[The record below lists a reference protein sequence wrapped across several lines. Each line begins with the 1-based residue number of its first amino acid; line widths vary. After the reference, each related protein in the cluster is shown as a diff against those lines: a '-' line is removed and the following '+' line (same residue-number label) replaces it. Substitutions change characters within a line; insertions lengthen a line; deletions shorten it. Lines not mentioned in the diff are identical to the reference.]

1 MNYEKNLGRNDKCW
15 CGSGKKFKHCHL
27 GRDKQKEMSV
37 GELIQRNAKQK
48 SPKRCFHDSVD
59 KLNCS
64 KKIINAHTV
73 SKGSSLSKI
82 AMQGKVYHFK
92 PDLAKLF
99 KNNGKFE
106 LELLGINQ
114 ASTFS
119 GFCSYH
125 DRELF
130 SPIENK
136 DFSISSYN
144 CFLLGYRAL
153 VKEMYAKDL
162 QHSGIEIKKDLDK
175 GKPLSFQV
183 FYQRYLNNYEK
194 NVNFAQKDLLILKN
208 GYDKVFLNGNH
219 DNIYYFVMRFDNIP
233 NILFSGSFFPEFDF
247 DGNMLQIFGREDSL
261 DAMTVNMIVT
271 KVGGLLSFQWIGK
284 SKANEQFIA
293 SLKEIE
299 HENLASSIIQF
310 AFEVFEN
317 LYVSPNWWDNLDEE
331 MKISLENKIYNG
343 IPTNPHKSNH
353 LLPDGYIYDK
363 WENIVFYTNLE

>member
-1 MNYEKNLGRNDKCW
+1 
-15 CGSGKKFKHCHL
+15 
-27 GRDKQKEMSV
+27 MSV
-37 GELIQRNAKQK
+37 GELIQANAKQK
-48 SPKRCFHDSVD
+48 IPKRCFHDSVD
-59 KLNCS
+59 NLNCS

-82 AMQGKVYHFK
+82 ARQGKIYHFK

-153 VKEMYAKDL
+153 AKEMYAKNL

-175 GKPLSFQV
+175 GMPLGFQI
-183 FYQRYLNNYEK
+183 FYQNHLNSYESS
-194 NVNFAQKDLLILKN
+194 VAFAQRDLLILKEN
-208 GYDKVFLNGNH
+208 YDKVFLEKTY
-219 DNIYYFVMRFDNIP
+219 DDIYYFVIRFDNIP

-247 DGNMLQIFGREDSL
+247 EGNILQLFNSKDSL
-261 DAMTVNMIVT
+261 EALTVNMIVT
-271 KVGGLLSFQWIGK
+271 KQGGLLSFQWIGK
-284 SKANEQFIA
+284 SKVNEQFVT
-293 SLKEIE
+293 SLKRIDFK
-299 HENLASSIIQF
+299 NLASSVTQF

-317 LYVSPNWWDNLDEE
+317 LYISPNWWDNLDTL
-331 MKISLENKIYNG
+331 MKISLESKVYNG
-343 IPTNPHKSNH
+343 LPINPHKPNH
-353 LLPDGYIYDK
+353 LLPDGNIYDR
-363 WENIVFYTNLE
+363 WENISFYTNLDT